1 MAQCKRMLP
10 NGERCSNR
18 AVPSTDYCEQ
28 HERAGRIQFR
38 PVSKVPEVTA
48 PPTEEKTEEKPPPE
62 WVARPSAAGERPA
75 FPGLRADERNILVA
89 PRGCIWLSAEE
100 VEDQPAPL
108 FERLVRLLSALSQEM
123 ALPDQV
129 TVRMDEEQGALIELT
144 PPHPD
149 APDLSRLYD
158 AASDAAA
165 FSGGLL
171 YVGEGPAF
179 IQYRDGGAPRGYTVD
194 GEEIQPPSAPR
205 DRRYLVDREGT
216 HPLSLAPLPE
226 QPLDRLL
233 LRIAPLPAMGAALP
247 AVAYAL
253 VAPSLYRM
261 LARYFRAH
269 HLDYRVARFHASK
282 KENVPED
289 DEATTY
295 LLFEIAPRPDA
306 PTGAL
311 LPAFVLSYLEDL
323 PRCAVLT
330 EVWARAGRRLL
341 VEWRRDYP
349 CHPPHVLE
357 AFPSDSLLLFTA
369 GPDFDNLCVSPAPI
383 FFEGDDLTAAHAPQS
398 ERADLT
404 ARDDRAGLPLDLP
417 VRLTIDQGPLPP
429 TAALIL
435 EGQEIAWLR
444 RLLYRLPGEAF
455 AGYTLCLGR
464 ERAVLVGEG
473 LPLEIASLP
482 FGIPLR
488 RVRDTQLFIPLRA
501 RFTPDLPWALLA
513 EALALQTDTYTFL
526 APDFRLDVSCDE
538 FAPLSRALTAEP
550 GRPRV
555 ALKMRQSSDL
565 PALRFTPP
573 EEPTEEEPSEPE
585 PSVSRPD
592 EAPSPQP
599 DERGEKAGLLR
610 RILGDGQPVPE
621 QKPMPTNREVERVV
635 VREVE
640 AQDLEKHLREE
651 AESYRE
657 DGNHLDAALYFAL
670 AGDIAAAGQCYQRGA
685 NNASEE

>member
-1 MAQCKRMLP
+1 MAQCKRILP

-18 AVPSTDYCEQ
+18 AAPGADYCDE
-28 HERAGRIQFR
+28 HGRIQFR
-38 PVSKVPEVTA
+38 PVSKIPEVTTPQGEA
-48 PPTEEKTEEKPPPE
+48 KKEKPPPD

-75 FPGLRADERNILVA
+75 FPGLRADARNILVA
-89 PRGCIWLSAEE
+89 PRGCIWLSAEG

-123 ALPDQV
+123 ALPGHV
-129 TVRMDEEQGALIELT
+129 AVRMDEAQGALVELS

-171 YVGEGPAF
+171 YVGEGTAF

-194 GEEIQPPSAPR
+194 GEEIQSPSAPP
-205 DRRYLVDREGT
+205 DRRYLVDREGV

-226 QPLDRLL
+226 VPLDRLL
-233 LRIAPLPAMGAALP
+233 LRIAPLPARGAALP

-269 HLDYRVARFHASK
+269 HLVYRVARFHTPK
-282 KENVPED
+282 KEAVQGGD
-289 DEATTY
+289 AAAAY

-330 EVWARAGRRLL
+330 QVWTEAGRRML
-341 VEWRRDYP
+341 VEWGQDYP
-349 CHPPHVLE
+349 CRPPHVLD
-357 AFPSDSLLLFTA
+357 AFPPDSLVLFTA
-369 GPDFDNLCVSPAPI
+369 GPDFDNLCVSPAPTL
-383 FFEGDDLTAAHAPQS
+383 FEGDELTTAHIPRS

-404 ARDDRAGLPLDLP
+404 PHDDRAGLPLDLP
-417 VRLTIDQGPLPP
+417 VRLAPDQGPLPN
-429 TAALIL
+429 TGALIL

-464 ERAVLVGEG
+464 ERAALVGEG
-473 LPLEIASLP
+473 SPLEIASLP

-513 EALALQTDTYTFL
+513 EALALRPDTYTFL
-526 APDFRLDVSCDE
+526 APDFRLDAPRAA

-550 GRPRV
+550 DRPRV
-555 ALKMRQSSDL
+555 ALEMRPAAGL

-573 EEPTEEEPSEPE
+573 EKPTGPASSQPD
-585 PSVSRPD
+585 PSV
-592 EAPSPQP
+592 AP
-599 DERGEKAGLLR
+599 A
-610 RILGDGQPVPE
+610 GQPVAGDEKPGLFKRIFGGE
-621 QKPMPTNREVERVV
+621 QPPIELTKEPSPPAGEVERVV

-640 AQDLEKHLREE
+640 AQDVEQRLREQ
-651 AESYRE
+651 AESYRDE
-657 DGNHLDAALYFAL
+657 GRLLDAALYFAL
-670 AGDIAAAGQCYQRGA
+670 AGDTVAAGQCYQRGA
-685 NNASEE
+685 RDASEAGGNVQ